1 MADKSKIEWTHATWN
16 PLTGCTK
23 VSPGCVNCYA
33 EKMAKRLAAMG
44 QVAYQ
49 HVIDEHGRWNNKIHL
64 IESAL
69 NKPLQWKKPRMIFV
83 NSMSDL
89 FHKDVDVLFIGRV
102 LNVMASAH
110 WHTFQVLTKRP
121 ERMAEVVNTYCDV
134 MRGGKPLPNVWF
146 MTSVENQ
153 KVADE
158 RILHLLK
165 VNAVVRGLSCEPLLG
180 MVKLSKYLHKNDGVN
195 WVIVGGESGPQ
206 ARPMHFDW
214 VDSLLTECLK
224 NEVAFF
230 FKQWGEWSP
239 GQGVFSSAP
248 SSRFEVH
255 LWDKHNI
262 SLRVGKK
269 LAGCSLHGREWKSFP
284 TDQVVNPS
292 PFDVEVE

>member
-1 MADKSKIEWTHATWN
+1 MASNSKIEWTNATWN
-16 PLTGCTK
+16 PLSGCTK

-44 QVAYQ
+44 QKAYQ
-49 HVIDEHGRWNNKIHL
+49 EVITSDGKWNNKVHY

-69 NKPLQWKKPRMIFV
+69 NKPLEWKKSKMIFV

-89 FHKDVDVLFIGRV
+89 FHKDMSNLFIARV
-102 LNVMASAH
+102 LTVMKRAH

-121 ERMAEVVNTYCDV
+121 ERMALVVNSYLD
-134 MRGGKPLPNVWF
+134 MFNNGKPLPNVWF

-214 VDSLLTECLK
+214 VESILNECLK

-248 SSRFEVH
+248 SSRFKVH

-269 LAGCSLHGREWKSFP
+269 LAGCSLHGKEWRSFP
-284 TDQVVNPS
+284 TDKVVNPS